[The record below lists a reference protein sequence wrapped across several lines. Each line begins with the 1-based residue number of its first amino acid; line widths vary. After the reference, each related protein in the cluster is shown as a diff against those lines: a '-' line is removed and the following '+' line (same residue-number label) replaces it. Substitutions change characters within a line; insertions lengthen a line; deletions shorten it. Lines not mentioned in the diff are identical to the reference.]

1 MKYTLAI
8 SIIILLISV
17 FTIVYSYTSKT
28 NVADI
33 YNKVDEEINYIDK
46 EIIQIMKMLNNL
58 DNENLEKKNIKIES
72 KKETNTNNSQ
82 KQEEKSLDENAKPT
96 NIEVVTQNREAIML
110 RNRNDIDW
118 KTLQNKIEKLSNTIS
133 IITIDLASININ
145 NEDIL
150 SLSSNIDS
158 SIVYAKTNDKI
169 NLLISLAKIYSLL
182 PEYKKQYSDD
192 ENIIELLYL
201 KANILSSYAILD
213 TLNWDNIYALLLD
226 ADNRILSII
235 NSENTINNKNLSIN
249 KSYVLLKEYIKSANE
264 QNLDLCYIKFFYLIS
279 ELENA

>member
-28 NVADI
+28 NEADI

-58 DNENLEKKNIKIES
+58 DNEKLEKKNIKIES

-82 KQEEKSLDENAKPT
+82 KQEEKSADENAKPT
-96 NIEVVTQNREAIML
+96 NIEVVTQNSEAIML

-118 KTLQNKIEKLSNTIS
+118 ETLQNKIEKLSNTIS

-169 NLLISLAKIYSLL
+169 NLLISLAKTYSLL

-226 ADNRILSII
+226 ADNRMLSII
-235 NSENTINNKNLSIN
+235 NSENIINNKNLSIN